1 MQNTEKAKYWVT
13 LDERKLSSKPDE
25 KFKKTITQHLIKKR
39 CLTINEFAGYVT
51 QPYGYTWSGG
61 MFNGTRSNSA
71 WTSQQVF
78 ALDFDKGTITPEEV
92 IDTIDQFGFK
102 PQLYYS
108 TFSDSPAF
116 PKFRVV
122 FFLESPITDIRL
134 HKMIYTSLMSL
145 FADVDKSCKD
155 ASRYFYGGKNC
166 SLIHTDPINTAQFLD
181 ALSIQ
186 LYTSDSGKFRS
197 LPIDSE
203 YYKNPVEKG
212 TFYNYNYYNARFQT
226 VSDTS
231 PHSPTTVMGA
241 VSVKIDIEKAR
252 KSVKI
257 LDEFLNGTWLYHMQL
272 FGLATNLVRIKGG
285 FQLMK
290 ATMKKYNKEGKTEYT
305 QNNFNI
311 LPYVKKLQYPMM
323 PVYKFSPYPE
333 DIDLYD
339 IVSTTRNI
347 RGWIEYKPTPKIS
360 LKEAENML
368 DEKFNEV
375 VEHGETGKIYL
386 ISMPTAL
393 GKTEKLIGTH
403 ATIALPTNSLKNEIA
418 DRFKCST
425 STGSNFKFTTTPDA
439 VEFESKELNLK
450 QKYFYTIGLP
460 AKSMRLLHYVV
471 RNSEEFND
479 YDVMLALSYLGY
491 LQESLNSKDTVITTH
506 KRALFTEFQNDTL
519 IFDEDPLS
527 SLLEIKKLKI
537 SDLFLLNQTLN
548 DPELAHFVDYLNKTT
563 PLQIEATPTFN
574 INIDN
579 LIDKLSHAELES
591 NVFEFF
597 SSSFFMR
604 DSSKTQSQKDVKLDT
619 IHYIVKK
626 SLPPDKKVVI
636 MSATLPV
643 SLYKMLYG
651 DKIVVHEINNVQ
663 QQGRVIQYTQKSCSR
678 QGLKK
683 YGHLISKTVGNRPVL
698 TFKGMRSL
706 FRNPV
711 EGIWFG
717 NCSGYDGL
725 KGQDIAIVGTPH
737 RNPLQYL
744 LTAKVCGIDFN
755 TSKTTMSYQKVEYK
769 GYKFMMNCYDNEQ
782 LRSIQL
788 SLIESDLIQAVGRA
802 RTLRTDAT
810 VEVYSNF
817 PISLSGK
824 FIF

>member
-1 MQNTEKAKYWVT
+1 VTREIRGIFFCNMQNTEKAKYWVT

-375 VEHGETGKIYL
+375 VEHGETGKI
-386 ISMPTAL
+386 
-393 GKTEKLIGTH
+393 
-403 ATIALPTNSLKNEIA
+403 
-418 DRFKCST
+418 
-425 STGSNFKFTTTPDA
+425 
-439 VEFESKELNLK
+439 
-450 QKYFYTIGLP
+450 
-460 AKSMRLLHYVV
+460 
-471 RNSEEFND
+471 
-479 YDVMLALSYLGY
+479 
-491 LQESLNSKDTVITTH
+491 
-506 KRALFTEFQNDTL
+506 
-519 IFDEDPLS
+519 
-527 SLLEIKKLKI
+527 
-537 SDLFLLNQTLN
+537 
-548 DPELAHFVDYLNKTT
+548 
-563 PLQIEATPTFN
+563 
-574 INIDN
+574 
-579 LIDKLSHAELES
+579 
-591 NVFEFF
+591 
-597 SSSFFMR
+597 
-604 DSSKTQSQKDVKLDT
+604 
-619 IHYIVKK
+619 
-626 SLPPDKKVVI
+626 
-636 MSATLPV
+636 
-643 SLYKMLYG
+643 
-651 DKIVVHEINNVQ
+651 
-663 QQGRVIQYTQKSCSR
+663 
-678 QGLKK
+678 
-683 YGHLISKTVGNRPVL
+683 
-698 TFKGMRSL
+698 
-706 FRNPV
+706 
-711 EGIWFG
+711 
-717 NCSGYDGL
+717 
-725 KGQDIAIVGTPH
+725 
-737 RNPLQYL
+737 
-744 LTAKVCGIDFN
+744 
-755 TSKTTMSYQKVEYK
+755 
-769 GYKFMMNCYDNEQ
+769 
-782 LRSIQL
+782 
-788 SLIESDLIQAVGRA
+788 
-802 RTLRTDAT
+802 
-810 VEVYSNF
+810 
-817 PISLSGK
+817 
-824 FIF
+824 